1 MLSYGMTAMDQVTS
15 HTLEPT
21 PSLVVGIPP
30 LSREDEARE
39 VKRPHRVYET
49 NKPADK
55 SDYNENWS
63 PSEKHKRAEEAL
75 ASILF
80 GECRGQSIYCM
91 TAVGHVAMNRARQNL
106 DKRYG
111 KGLWGV
117 INKNKQFSCLNK
129 NDPSF
134 KVIKKAIAGKL
145 KPGTK
150 DAEKWKMA
158 KDVAHL
164 LMHREE
170 ADPTLGAT
178 HYYAHKIVTPA
189 WIKDRGMVRTVVLD
203 GHTFYRKDA

>member
-1 MLSYGMTAMDQVTS
+1 MDPGIGQSTDKQ
-15 HTLEPT
+15 PA
-21 PSLVVGIPP
+21 LVAGIPP
-30 LSREDEARE
+30 LTQTEE
-39 VKRPHRVYET
+39 VKETEESPQVYET

-75 ASILF
+75 SKILF

-134 KVIKKAIAGKL
+134 KVIEKAVAGKL
-145 KPGTK
+145 KPGSK

-158 KDVAHL
+158 KDVAHI